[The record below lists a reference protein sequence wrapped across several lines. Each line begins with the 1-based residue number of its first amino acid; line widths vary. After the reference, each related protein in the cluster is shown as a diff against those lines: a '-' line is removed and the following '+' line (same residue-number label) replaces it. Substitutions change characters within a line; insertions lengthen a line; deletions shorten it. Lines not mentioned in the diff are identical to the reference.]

1 MKKFLLLVFSITC
14 YAAENVEPIPDIA
27 AENVEQIPDI
37 ILRFVKPSGK
47 PHHDI
52 ILSGDNAKIIKEMS
66 GMLKDLFESIPQTG
80 ESFPIPIALEEN
92 SDDYFYK
99 LLLPLTKHLYLIQ
112 KNLLPKAHLNKVRG
126 IINKLNAK
134 ENATLLKLSLF
145 FDIPELANILMDA
158 IAYALTDPQSIEKLV
173 TDENYIENLSIP
185 YRQGTEIAHRVTLYA
200 REALMRNIAIKKRKY
215 NNPTVYDPITTLAWN
230 NSGTLLAVGYPFGNK
245 LTVWNIQQNRYR
257 DINTTLQTDIL
268 CWSPDG
274 TMVATTT
281 YISNTVYIYDVATGA
296 MSTFLAN
303 EAPITAMS
311 WSSDGRLAIAGLD
324 NTIYL
329 WDMTRREVIQRL
341 NGHTETIKSLAW
353 SPDGKSLA
361 SGSNDETVRLWSHNG
376 QQIIANHQDQVLDV
390 CWGSNGN
397 YVASC
402 SKEIY
407 IWDTKLQENIFYF
420 PRQGYFFESISLNP
434 QCTLLAASGNESEII
449 FIDISTRQILNGWV
463 ENDLVVALRWNPDAN
478 KHSVVYGN
486 DKAVVACDMS
496 PFDDTYAKLN
506 EVTSLKQALFIFA
519 YPKLGS
525 KQRTTAIARS
535 LYQGLPKE
543 IKNYLK

>member
-1 MKKFLLLVFSITC
+1 MKKFLLLVFSFAC
-14 YAAENVEPIPDIA
+14 YAAENVVPTID
-27 AENVEQIPDI
+27 NNQNL

-47 PHHDI
+47 PNHDI
-52 ILSGDNAKIIKEMS
+52 ILRGDNAKIIKEMS
-66 GMLKDLFESIPQTG
+66 GMLKDLFEGRSQTEELIPV
-80 ESFPIPIALEEN
+80 PIALEEN
-92 SDDYFYK
+92 SDDYFSK

-126 IINKLNAK
+126 TINKLNAK

-145 FDIPELANILMDA
+145 FDIPELANLLMDA

-185 YRQGTEIAHRVTLYA
+185 YMQETEIAHRVTLYA

-215 NNPTVYDPITTLAWN
+215 TNPTIQDPITTLAWN
-230 NSGTLLAVGYPFGNK
+230 NNGTQLAVGYTFGNK

-257 DINTTLQTDIL
+257 DISTTLQTEIL

-274 TMVATTT
+274 TLVATTN
-281 YISNTVYIYDVATGA
+281 YNSNSVYFYDVATGA

-311 WSSDGRLAIAGLD
+311 WSNDGTLAVAGVD
-324 NTIYL
+324 NIIYL
-329 WDMTRREVIQRL
+329 WNMTTSTITQEL
-341 NGHTETIKSLAW
+341 NGHTEKITSLAW

-361 SGSNDETVRLWSHNG
+361 SGSNDKTVRLWSHNG
-376 QQIIANHQDQVLDV
+376 QQIIANHQDHVLEV

-407 IWDTKLQENIFYF
+407 IWDTKQQENIFSF

-463 ENDLVVALRWNPDAN
+463 ENDLVVTLRWNPDSN

-486 DKAVVACDMS
+486 DKAVVTCDMS

-519 YPKLGS
+519 YPELKP